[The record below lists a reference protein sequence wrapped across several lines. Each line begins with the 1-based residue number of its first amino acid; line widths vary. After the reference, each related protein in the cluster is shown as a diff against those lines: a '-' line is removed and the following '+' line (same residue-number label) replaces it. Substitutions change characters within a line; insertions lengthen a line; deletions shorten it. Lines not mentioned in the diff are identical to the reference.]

1 MTEEQLIYKCKELDR
16 KAQKELFEKY
26 APYLLS
32 IAQRYIKDFHLAE
45 DVFLKSFEKIFRN
58 LNSYK
63 SEKNEFRFWCKKIV
77 INEALNYL
85 RKNSNLSFQAD
96 LSLFDHYADE
106 PEILSQITT
115 EELHK
120 IISSIREP
128 YGIIFN
134 MVLDGYSYP
143 EISEILAIKEATCRS
158 YYMRSKVMLREIL
171 TNNEILPYGNQ

>member
-63 SEKNEFRFWCKKIV
+63 SEKN
-77 INEALNYL
+77 NEGIYKGKHNP
-85 RKNSNLSFQAD
+85 NL
-96 LSLFDHYADE
+96 
-106 PEILSQITT
+106 
-115 EELHK
+115 
-120 IISSIREP
+120 
-128 YGIIFN
+128 
-134 MVLDGYSYP
+134 
-143 EISEILAIKEATCRS
+143 IK
-158 YYMRSKVMLREIL
+158 
-171 TNNEILPYGNQ
+171 